1 MATSP
6 SLFGGSMSPQE
17 MQAQLLNQRAAQFA
31 QMSPDQQLGMMA
43 YKAGSG
49 VGTGLAGAFGVQTQD
64 PMIQRATRLR
74 ELAGQFNTNTAD
86 GLRQMADALRTTDP
100 DMALQLSQ
108 RAAAMD
114 LEASKLQTEQVRQI
128 NLQTQTS
135 KTQAEQDKIIRNEAK
150 DEALRTELAA
160 LPPEADDKAVEAV
173 VRKYGKPDDIFKT
186 LERRQ
191 TAEANRIAKAELER
205 EKAETREREKQRDM
219 EFKQQMAAATQ
230 ANRSALTSV
239 QRELAEAR
247 LADIRSK
254 QADKTEKKEEAKQ
267 AAVNHAAKVINDV
280 QTATGLVTGM
290 TTGLVGKGRAFVPG
304 NTAYDLQQ
312 QLLTLKANLGFDRL
326 QQMRDASPTGG
337 ALGQVAVQELQAL
350 QATVGSLEI
359 GQSKA
364 ELQKNLN
371 KIENHYS
378 NWIRATQGQQPL
390 TLEQFLQT
398 KQPQTAIPSSAG
410 ANTGAA
416 AGAPAATGGWSIR
429 PR

>member
-1 MATSP
+1 
-6 SLFGGSMSPQE
+6 MSPQE

-31 QMSPDQQLGMMA
+31 QMTPDQQLGMMA

-49 VGTGLAGAFGVQTQD
+49 VGTGLAGAFGVNVQD

-74 ELAGQFNTNTAD
+74 ELAGQYNTNTAA
-86 GLRQMADALRTTDP
+86 GLRQMADALRTQDP

-114 LEASKLQTEQVRQI
+114 LEASKLQTEQARQES
-128 NLQTQTS
+128 LQA
-135 KTQAEQDKIIRNEAK
+135 QAAKATAEEGRILRGEAK
-150 DEALRTELAA
+150 DEQLRTELAA
-160 LPPEADDKAVEAV
+160 LPMDADDKAVEAV

-191 TAEANRIAKAELER
+191 TAEANRTAKAELER
-205 EKAETREREKQRDM
+205 EKAETRERERQRDM

-239 QRELAEAR
+239 QREIAQTR
-247 LADIRSK
+247 LDELRAK
-254 QADKTEKKEEAKQ
+254 QADKTEKKEEAKK
-267 AAVNHAAKVINDV
+267 AAVNHASKVIADV
-280 QTATGLVTGM
+280 QAAQGLVTGT
-290 TTGLVGKGRAFVPG
+290 TTGVVGKGVAFVPG
-304 NTAYDLQQ
+304 TTAYDLQQ
-312 QLLTLKANLGFDRL
+312 RLLTLKANLGFDRL

-350 QATVGSLEI
+350 QATVGSLEL

-364 ELQKNLN
+364 ELQQNLN

-398 KQPQTAIPSSAG
+398 KQPQAAPA
-410 ANTGAA
+410 TGAP
-416 AGAPAATGGWSIR
+416 AGAATGGWSIR

>member
-1 MATSP
+1 
-6 SLFGGSMSPQE
+6 MSPQE

-31 QMSPDQQLGMMA
+31 QMNPNEQLGMMA

-49 VGTGLAGAFGVQTQD
+49 VGTGLANAFGVNVQD
-64 PMIQRATRLR
+64 PTIQRATRLR
-74 ELAGQFNTNTAD
+74 ELAGQFNTNTAA
-86 GLRQMADALRTTDP
+86 GLRQMADALRTQDP

-114 LEASKLQTEQVRQI
+114 LEASKLQTEQARQMS
-128 NLQTQTS
+128 QQAQAAKAMAEES
-135 KTQAEQDKIIRNEAK
+135 KILRGEAK
-150 DEALRTELAA
+150 DEQLRTELAA

-191 TAEANRIAKAELER
+191 TAEANRTAKAELER

-239 QRELAEAR
+239 QREIAESRLAE
-247 LADIRSK
+247 LKSK
-254 QADKTEKKEEAKQ
+254 QADKAEKKEDAKN
-267 AAVNHAAKVINDV
+267 AAVNHAAKVITDV
-280 QTATGLVTGM
+280 QAAQGLVTGT
-290 TTGLVGKGRAFVPG
+290 TTGVVGKGAAFVPG
-304 NTAYDLQQ
+304 TTAYDLQQ
-312 QLLTLKANLGFDRL
+312 RLLTLKANLGFDRL

-350 QATVGSLEI
+350 QATVGSLEL

-378 NWIRATQGQQPL
+378 NWIRTTQGQQPL

-398 KQPQTAIPSSAG
+398 KQPQATAPATN
-410 ANTGAA
+410 AP
-416 AGAPAATGGWSIR
+416 AGAPATGGWSIR
-429 PR
+429 PKP

>member
-6 SLFGGSMSPQE
+6 SLFGGSLSPQE
-17 MQAQLLNQRAAQFA
+17 MQSQLLNQRAAQFA
-31 QMSPDQQLGMMA
+31 QMNPNEQLGMMA

-49 VGTGLAGAFGVQTQD
+49 VGTGLAGAFGVDVQD
-64 PMIQRATRLR
+64 PMIRRATKLR
-74 ELAGQFNTNTAD
+74 ELAGQYNTNTAA
-86 GLRQMADALRTTDP
+86 GLRQMADALRTQDP

-114 LEASKLQTEQVRQI
+114 LEGQKLQTEQARQMAQEA
-128 NLQTQTS
+128 QTA
-135 KTQAEQDKIIRNEAK
+135 KTMAEQNKIVRGEEQ
-150 DEALRTELAA
+150 DEQLRTELAA

-173 VRKYGKPDDIFKT
+173 VRKYGKPDAILKT
-186 LERRQ
+186 LERKQ
-191 TAEANRIAKAELER
+191 IAEANRIAKAELER
-205 EKAETREREKQRDM
+205 EKAETRERENQRDR
-219 EFKQQMAAATQ
+219 EFKQQLAAATN

-254 QADKTEKKEEAKQ
+254 QADKTEKKEDAKN
-267 AAVNHAAKVINDV
+267 AAVNHAAKVITDV
-280 QTATGLVTGM
+280 QAAQGLVTGT
-290 TTGLVGKGRAFVPG
+290 TTGVVGKGAAFVPG
-304 NTAYDLQQ
+304 TTAYDLQQ
-312 QLLTLKANLGFDRL
+312 RLLTLKANLGFDRL

-350 QATVGSLEI
+350 QATVGSLEL

-378 NWIRATQGQQPL
+378 NWIRTTQGQQPL
-390 TLEQFLQT
+390 TLDEFLKS
-398 KQPQTAIPSSAG
+398 KQPQTATPTG
-410 ANTGAA
+410 APAA
-416 AGAPAATGGWSIR
+416 AGAATGGWSIR
-429 PR
+429 PKP

>member
-6 SLFGGSMSPQE
+6 FLFGGSMSPQE
-17 MQAQLLNQRAAQFA
+17 MQAQLLNQRATQFA
-31 QMSPDQQLGMMA
+31 QLDPNQQLGMMA
-43 YKAGSG
+43 YKAGSNL
-49 VGTGLAGAFGVQTQD
+49 GTGLAGAFGVQTQD

-74 ELAGQFNTNTAD
+74 ELAGQFNTNTAA
-86 GLRQMADALRTTDP
+86 GLRQMADALRTQDP

-114 LEASKLQTEQVRQI
+114 LEAQKLQTEQARQM
-128 NLQTQTS
+128 TQEAQAG
-135 KTQAEQDKIIRNEAK
+135 KYLAEQGKILRGEAK
-150 DEALRTELAA
+150 DEQLRAELAA
-160 LPPEADDKAVEAV
+160 LPPDADDKAVETV
-173 VRKYGKPDDIFKT
+173 VRKYGKPDDMFKT

-191 TAEANRIAKAELER
+191 TADANRIAKAELER
-205 EKAETREREKQRDM
+205 EKAETRERERQRDM

-239 QRELAEAR
+239 QREIAQTR
-247 LADIRSK
+247 LDELKSK
-254 QADKTEKKEEAKQ
+254 QADKAEKKEDAKN
-267 AAVNHAAKVINDV
+267 AAVNHAAKVITDV
-280 QTATGLVTGM
+280 QAAQGLVTGT
-290 TTGLVGKGRAFVPG
+290 TTGVVGKGVAFVPG
-304 NTAYDLQQ
+304 TTAYDLQQ
-312 QLLTLKANLGFDRL
+312 RLLTLKANLGFDRL

-350 QATVGSLEI
+350 QATVGSLEL

-378 NWIRATQGQQPL
+378 NWIRTTQGQQPL

-398 KQPQTAIPSSAG
+398 KQTQAAAPAG
-410 ANTGAA
+410 ATT
-416 AGAPAATGGWSIR
+416 GAPAATGGWSIR